1 MRWAAVESPYGPAPT
16 TTASYGAAG
25 TDWRGIFVSFT
36 KLTRL
41 PPERGRLSPQHLA
54 QRGTRE
60 IGGGSRGRKQVL
72 PVEVVVAHR
81 SEERGAE
88 VQDRPDGGR
97 DPRPAALP
105 DRGGRRREVASEVAH
120 PAARSIS
127 VDLVNRLPARPLV
140 YEKREIDSGPHGHFD
155 GRGEARVDL
164 HEVRNPVAV
173 PPELDFGVTIEVD
186 FADEP
191 FRLVPG
197 VGRHGDALSED
208 RVPSERRIRSLRP
221 LRKPAVYLA
230 VRVQEAHRLPSAGN
244 ERLGQ
249 GDPAEAGVL
258 RDGSERL
265 LGGRHEAGH
274 HASSLSLGA
283 DPRFARLHDRR
294 EPDVLQGARNI
305 VRGGDRDAWRYRD
318 PESLRNRERLLFV
331 DRDVHRGFIRER
343 DADAAF
349 QPRAMSAKEGN
360 RAVMGGD
367 EDARLRSIQG
377 LLQVVHACV
386 RPMAPVRHKPL
397 RSPASRQRR
406 RQPGRVQ
413 PRTAQVPR

>member
-1 MRWAAVESPYGPAPT
+1 MRCAAVESQYGPAPT
-16 TTASYGAAG
+16 TTTSYSAAG
-25 TDWRGIFVSFT
+25 TDCRGIFVSFT

-60 IGGGSRGRKQVL
+60 MGGGSRGRKPGL

-97 DPRPAALP
+97 DPRPAAWP

-127 VDLVNRLPARPLV
+127 VDLVNRLPACPLV
-140 YEKREIDSGPHGHFD
+140 YEKREVDSGPHSHFD
-155 GRGEARVDL
+155 GRREARVDL
-164 HEVRNPVAV
+164 HEVRDPAAV
-173 PPELDFGVTIEVD
+173 PPELDFRVAIEVD

-191 FRLVPG
+191 FRLVPD

-208 RVPSERRIRSLRP
+208 RVPSERGIRSLRP
-221 LRKPAVYLA
+221 LSEPRVDLA

-244 ERLGQ
+244 ERLEQ
-249 GDPAEAGVL
+249 GDPAEARVL

-274 HASSLSLGA
+274 HTSSLSLSA
-283 DPRFARLHDRR
+283 DPRFTRLHDRPP
-294 EPDVLQGARNI
+294 PDVLPGARNI
-305 VRGGDRDAWRYRD
+305 VGRGDRT
-318 PESLRNRERLLFV
+318 
-331 DRDVHRGFIRER
+331 
-343 DADAAF
+343 
-349 QPRAMSAKEGN
+349 
-360 RAVMGGD
+360 
-367 EDARLRSIQG
+367 
-377 LLQVVHACV
+377 C
-386 RPMAPVRHKPL
+386 
-397 RSPASRQRR
+397 
-406 RQPGRVQ
+406 
-413 PRTAQVPR
+413 